1 MIPALGRL
9 QLAELSRLVLHEAH
23 DPARLDRLREDIR
36 REGVQRNPVIVA
48 PCKGL
53 YLVLDGAHR
62 VHALRELD
70 RRFALVQRVE
80 LPERAASWGH
90 LLDAAILKAVFRS
103 AEEIEVSET
112 PPERT
117 PLAEAR
123 FHGGQRVFVV
133 SREQE
138 LGSEVRAL
146 WMLQVAYPRG
156 EVVRRV
162 DPGKPVELPTGEAM
176 LLYRCFTPGELVEV
190 VSGGGVLPAGITRF
204 TVEERVLN
212 VRYPLELLA
221 EGNSAT
227 RNVELETFVR
237 KAWERNR
244 VRRYTEPV
252 VLFE

>member
-9 QLAELSRLVLHEAH
+9 QLVELSHLVLHEAH
-23 DPARLDRLREDIR
+23 DPARLDRLRDDIR

-70 RRFALVQRVE
+70 VRFALVQCVD
-80 LPERAASWGH
+80 LPERALNWGH
-90 LLDAAILKAVFRS
+90 LLDAASLETVLRS
-103 AEEIEVSET
+103 TEEIEVSET
-112 PPERT
+112 QTERT

-123 FHGGQRVFVV
+123 FHDGKRLFVV
-133 SREQE
+133 GREE
-138 LGSEVRAL
+138 GLASEVRAL
-146 WMLQVAYPRG
+146 WALQSAYPRG

-190 VSGGGVLPAGITRF
+190 VSGGGVLPAGLTRF
-204 TVEERVLN
+204 MVEERVLN

-221 EGNSAT
+221 KGDSAA
-227 RNVELETFVR
+227 RNAELEAFVGE
-237 KAWERNR
+237 AWQRNR

>member
-1 MIPALGRL
+1 MIPALARL

-62 VHALRELD
+62 VHALRELE

-80 LPERAASWGH
+80 LPDRAASWGH
-90 LLDAAILKAVFRS
+90 LLDAASLEAVFRL
-103 AEEIEVSET
+103 AEGIEVSET

-133 SREQE
+133 SREEE
-138 LGSEVRAL
+138 LASEVRAL
-146 WMLQVAYPRG
+146 WTLQAAYPRG

-176 LLYRCFTPGELVEV
+176 LLYRCFTPEELIEV

-204 TVEERVLN
+204 PVRERVLN
-212 VRYPLELLA
+212 VRYPLDLLEEGDPAIRTAELGEL
-221 EGNSAT
+221 
-227 RNVELETFVR
+227 VEQALR
-237 KAWERNR
+237 KDR
-244 VRRYTEPV
+244 VRYYAEPV

>member
-9 QLAELSRLVLHEAH
+9 QLVELSRLVLHEAH
-23 DPARLDRLREDIR
+23 DPVRLDGLREDVR

-62 VHALRELD
+62 VHVLRGLD
-70 RRFALVQRVE
+70 VSFALVQSVD
-80 LPERAASWGH
+80 LPERAVSWAH
-90 LLDAAILKAVFRS
+90 LLDATRLEAVLRS
-103 AEEIEVSET
+103 AEEFEISET
-112 PPERT
+112 KPERP

-123 FHGGQRVFVV
+123 FHDDAKLFVV
-133 SREQE
+133 GREE
-138 LGSEVRAL
+138 GLASEVRAL
-146 WMLQVAYPRG
+146 WALQAAYPRG
-156 EVVRRV
+156 DVVHRV
-162 DPGKPVELPTGEAM
+162 DPGKPGKLLTGEAM

-190 VSGGGVLPAGITRF
+190 VSGGEMLPAGITRF
-204 TVEERVLN
+204 MVEERVLN

-221 EGNSAT
+221 EGDSVA
-227 RNVELETFVR
+227 RNAELKAFVGE
-237 KAWERNR
+237 AWQRNR

>member
-9 QLAELSRLVLHEAH
+9 RLVELSRLVLHEAH
-23 DPARLDRLREDIR
+23 DPARLDRVREDVEQ
-36 REGVQRNPVIVA
+36 EGVQRNPVIVA
-48 PCKGL
+48 PCKSL

-70 RRFALVQRVE
+70 GRFALVQRVE
-80 LPERAASWGH
+80 LPGRAASWGH
-90 LLDAAILKAVFRS
+90 LLDAASLEAVFHS
-103 AEEIEVSET
+103 AEGIEVSEA
-112 PPERT
+112 PPESA

-123 FHGGQRVFVV
+123 FHGGQRLFIV
-133 SREQE
+133 SREE
-138 LGSEVRAL
+138 GLASEVRAL
-146 WMLQVAYPRG
+146 WALQAAYPRG
-156 EVVRRV
+156 ELVRRV
-162 DPGKPVELPTGEAM
+162 DPGKRVEMTTGEAV
-176 LLYRCFTPGELVEV
+176 LLYRCFMPAELVEV

-221 EGNSAT
+221 NGDSAA
-227 RNVELETFVR
+227 RNAELEAFIR
-237 KAWERNR
+237 EAWQRNR